1 MVLKLCWVHAIT
13 VSFSPGFVLSNIL
26 NFSSNIHKYDYA
38 VFSLLSVYI
47 WWAFTGNCNNI
58 KAIPILLYFP
68 CYFIGNKFS
77 VQSISFKEQFRFM
90 IWPFLEIVFLD
101 FSLSFGCISLFR
113 ILLSPFH
120 GPSNTNHSILIR
132 IRSFYDNSL
141 FNYIDRNKCL
151 YHPWYNEKLVIRLK
165 MIGQ

>member
-1 MVLKLCWVHAIT
+1 MVLKLCWIHAIT

-26 NFSSNIHKYDYA
+26 NFSSNIQKYDYT
-38 VFSLLSVYI
+38 VFLFLLSVYI

-58 KAIPILLYFP
+58 KAISILLYFP

-101 FSLSFGCISLFR
+101 FSLSFGCTSLFR

-120 GPSNTNHSILIR
+120 GPSNTNHSILNR

-141 FNYIDRNKCL
+141 FDYIDRNKCF
-151 YHPWYNEKLVIRLK
+151 YHSW
-165 MIGQ
+165 

>member
-26 NFSSNIHKYDYA
+26 NFSSNVNKYDYT
-38 VFSLLSVYI
+38 VFLFLLSVYI

-141 FNYIDRNKCL
+141 FDYIDRNKCF
-151 YHPWYNEKLVIRLK
+151 YHSW
-165 MIGQ
+165 

>member
-1 MVLKLCWVHAIT
+1 MVLKLCRVHAIT

-26 NFSSNIHKYDYA
+26 NFSSNIQKYDYT
-38 VFSLLSVYI
+38 VFLFLLSVYI

-101 FSLSFGCISLFR
+101 FLGCCLFSIPLFLCYILRYFMGHQTPAR
-113 ILLSPFH
+113 IYAD
-120 GPSNTNHSILIR
+120 SNQVFLWQCCI
-132 IRSFYDNSL
+132 
-141 FNYIDRNKCL
+141 
-151 YHPWYNEKLVIRLK
+151 
-165 MIGQ
+165 

>member
-1 MVLKLCWVHAIT
+1 MYLNWAMSMQLQF
-13 VSFSPGFVLSNIL
+13 SFHL
-26 NFSSNIHKYDYA
+26 NLFCQISLIFKQRTQIWLYCLL
-38 VFSLLSVYI
+38 FLLSVYI

-141 FNYIDRNKCL
+141 FNYMDRNKWF
-151 YHPWYNEKLVIRLK
+151 YHSWYNEKLTDLL
-165 MIGQ
+165 